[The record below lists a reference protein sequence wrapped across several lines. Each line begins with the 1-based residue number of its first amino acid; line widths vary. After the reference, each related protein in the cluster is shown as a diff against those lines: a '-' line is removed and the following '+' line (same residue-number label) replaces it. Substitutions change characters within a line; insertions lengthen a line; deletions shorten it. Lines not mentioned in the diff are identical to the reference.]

1 MTLTEEKMI
10 KIAKKS
16 LGLTLTEDFNGAD
29 VYCYNEST
37 VDGYD
42 VFVLT
47 HDTTNINI
55 CENVYYYDS
64 DLASAIMEEIQYN
77 GGSET
82 VLHIDSYL
90 WDDIYMDD
98 QMLEYFGETV
108 DDIIENN
115 EEEGYGLTPAEI
127 QDLTEEYGLDA
138 EEIKETV
145 SQLIVVQFPR
155 WLVLKRYGLFVV

>member
-16 LGLTLTEDFNGAD
+16 LGLTTTEDFNGAD
-29 VYCYNEST
+29 LYCYNEST

-98 QMLEYFGETV
+98 QMLEYFGETI

-127 QDLTEEYGLDA
+127 QELKEEHGLDA
-138 EEIKETV
+138 EEIEETV
-145 SQLIVVQFPR
+145 S
-155 WLVLKRYGLFVV
+155 

>member
-10 KIAKKS
+10 KIAKQA
-16 LGLTLTEDFNGAD
+16 LGLEITDSFND
-29 VYCYNEST
+29 NCDLYCYNEST

-42 VFVLT
+42 VWVLT
-47 HDTTNINI
+47 YSLKDVNVS
-55 CENVYYYDS
+55 ENVYYYDS
-64 DLASAIMEEIQYN
+64 DLASAVMEEIQHN

-82 VLHIDSYL
+82 LLHMDEYL
-90 WDDIYMDD
+90 WDDLYMDD
-98 QMLEYFGETV
+98 QMLEYFAETI

-115 EEEGYGLTPAEI
+115 DEEGYGLTKAEI

-145 SQLIVVQFPR
+145 S
-155 WLVLKRYGLFVV
+155 